1 MGDSDSHKSQ
11 STIVE
16 LAAAEAIIY
25 TGITNPSLRDEIY
38 TQVIKQLHKSNP
50 KGYFILFYFIFLVNS
65 NFISYCRNFF
75 LIL

>member
-50 KGYFILFYFIFLVNS
+50 KGYFILFFFLVNS
-65 NFISYCRNFF
+65 NFITYCRNFF